1 LHSNIFLIS
10 HSQSDI
16 DEIEKE
22 INILS
27 DLHYNNIVLLNGV
40 YSNPNAKDSKGNNLD
55 IRILMEFCENG
66 SLRKYLNSNPKSK
79 LELDLIIRILVDAS
93 QGIEYLHTHKPIS
106 IIHRDI
112 KSNNILLD
120 SILRAKDVDF
130 GLANEGTYCSTKVI
144 CNRTKCAGGSNNSH

>member
-1 LHSNIFLIS
+1 MHLNIFLIS

-55 IRILMEFCENG
+55 IRILMEYCENG
-66 SLRKYLNSNPKSK
+66 SLRKYLNSNPK
-79 LELDLIIRILVDAS
+79 
-93 QGIEYLHTHKPIS
+93 
-106 IIHRDI
+106 
-112 KSNNILLD
+112 
-120 SILRAKDVDF
+120 
-130 GLANEGTYCSTKVI
+130 
-144 CNRTKCAGGSNNSH
+144 